1 MTSCAVA
8 AGCRAGHPERS
19 VVIVRVVLRSL
30 RPSVI
35 VLVLSLVVGA
45 AGCGASHTIQIT
57 ESRTTAPGPFK
68 RLDVYVSLLRRGG
81 DRGIYHGLKNALP
94 SELLACGVDSR
105 VFAGMPEKR
114 HGDPTAAAAEPSS
127 APDAQ
132 LIVRSRYG
140 EVRSVT
146 TVDQYGNVLDDK
158 AFKDMELELW
168 LELFDHTQKRVTW
181 LAFAK
186 LHMTDAGNRAG
197 EELGRI
203 IAARLRSDGVLR
215 TCD

>member
-1 MTSCAVA
+1 MDIPT
-8 AGCRAGHPERS
+8 RS
-19 VVIVRVVLRSL
+19 VVIVRFVLRPS

-35 VLVLSLVVGA
+35 VLVLALVVGA
-45 AGCGASHTIQIT
+45 AGCASHTIQIT

-81 DRGIYHGLKNALP
+81 DRGIFHGLKKALP
-94 SELLACGVDSR
+94 SELVACGVDSR

-114 HGDPTAAAAEPSS
+114 YGEAAAAGPSS
-127 APDAQ
+127 VPDAQ

-140 EVRSVT
+140 ELHSVT
-146 TVDQYGNVLDDK
+146 TVDQFGNVLDDK
-158 AFKDMELELW
+158 AFEKMDLELW

-186 LHMTDAGNRAG
+186 LHMTDAGSEAG